1 MEIRNLKCPSCKE
14 FSNVKGTFKGNETYN
29 CVHCGS
35 LNQVGKKSGK
45 MRYKIALLLTI
56 SVGLFVIFT
65 DKSGWNKYNQYDSL
79 TEFIFTGM
87 ILPGII
93 LCAITYFGTLIVAK
107 IIDWLFG

>member
-35 LNQVGKKSGK
+35 LNQVSSRSGK
-45 MRYKIALLLTI
+45 TRYKIATLLTI
-56 SVGLFVIFT
+56 LVGLFVIFT
-65 DKSGWNKYNQYDSL
+65 DKSGWNKYDQYDST
-79 TEFIFTGM
+79 TEFIITGM
-87 ILPGII
+87 ILPGIM
-93 LCAITYFGTLIVAK
+93 LCAVTYFGTLIVAK